1 MQNNAVWQAAIS
13 SCTWLLVVIL
23 GEKYVSM
30 RTMYGCLHIYAVL
43 IHGVV
48 QFSKTHHSKWILF
61 HVLKY
66 LSVYDKGNVAASE

>member
-13 SCTWLLVVIL
+13 SCTWLLAVIL

-30 RTMYGCLHIYAVL
+30 RTMYGCCAVL

-48 QFSKTHHSKWILF
+48 QFSKTPFQMDTIPCVEISI
-61 HVLKY
+61 
-66 LSVYDKGNVAASE
+66 SI